1 MRATTHSGKISNRP
15 PVMSGGLPYLGPLLE
30 FGRNPVAL
38 LQRGQQQFGESYA
51 MRFFGSWASVLIGP
65 GANQA
70 VFMAPDDQLSA
81 KEAYQFTVPIF
92 GKGVAYD
99 TTPELMDE
107 QLGFIA
113 PALRKGCMEKYVG
126 QINEEVES
134 YFENW
139 GDEGEVDFL
148 KTTKEVT
155 TYVASRC
162 LLGWEFRSKVTE
174 EFVHLYHDLERG
186 LAPISFFFPNLPLP
200 AFRTR
205 DKARKRM
212 GVLFSKIISGRRAAG
227 TQFDDFLQ
235 ILMDARYAGG
245 TSLTDEEITGL
256 LLTLVFAGHHT
267 SAVLAAWSG
276 ILLLQHP
283 HYLPPIL
290 KEQQE
295 VYGNGRD
302 VTFESIA
309 RLNFL
314 ERAIREGERLYPPLV
329 MLMRRVLKDFQYKD
343 HLLPAGDFVVVSPA
357 VSHRIPEVF
366 ADPDSYDPDRFGP
379 GREEDKKYPHSLIGF
394 GGGKHRCLGYHF
406 AYTQIKVIWSVL
418 LRRFE
423 LELASPNYQP
433 DYGTFVVGPRQP
445 CLIRYRRKRRNW
457 VQGLSNAG

>member
-1 MRATTHSGKISNRP
+1 M
-15 PVMSGGLPYLGPLLE
+15 MSGGLPYLGPILE

-38 LQRGQQQFGESYA
+38 LKRGWQQLGESYTI
-51 MRFFGSWASVLIGP
+51 RFFGAWASVLIGAK
-65 GANQA
+65 ANQA

-113 PALRKGCMEKYVG
+113 PALRKGYMEKYAG
-126 QINEEVES
+126 QINEEVEN
-134 YFENW
+134 YFETW
-139 GDEGEVDFL
+139 GDEGEVDLL
-148 KTTKEVT
+148 KATKEVT

-162 LLGWEFRSKVTE
+162 LLGWEFRSQVTE

-186 LAPISFFFPNLPLP
+186 LAPISFFFPNLPIP
-200 AFRTR
+200 AFCTR

-212 GVLFSKIISGRRAAG
+212 GVLFSKIIGNRRAAG

-235 ILMDARYAGG
+235 ILMNARYADG

-256 LLTLVFAGHHT
+256 LLTLVFACHHT

-283 HYLPPIL
+283 QYLLPIL
-290 KEQQE
+290 EEQQE

-302 VTFESIA
+302 ATFESIA
-309 RLNFL
+309 RLNLL

-329 MLMRRVLKDFQYKD
+329 MLMRRVLKDFKYNGY
-343 HLLPAGDFVVVSPA
+343 LLPAGDFVVVSPA
-357 VSHRIPEVF
+357 ISHRIPYMF
-366 ADPDSYDPDRFGP
+366 AYPDRYDPDRFGP
-379 GREEDKKYPHSLIGF
+379 GREEDKKHPHSLIGF

-418 LRRFE
+418 FRKFE
-423 LELASPNYQP
+423 LELVSPHHRP

-457 VQGLSNAG
+457 VQGSTGVTSNS